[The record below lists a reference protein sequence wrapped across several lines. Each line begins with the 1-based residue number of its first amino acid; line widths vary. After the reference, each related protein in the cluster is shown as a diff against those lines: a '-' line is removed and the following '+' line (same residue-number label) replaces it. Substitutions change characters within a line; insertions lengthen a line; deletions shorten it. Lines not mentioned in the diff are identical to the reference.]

1 MTSETG
7 PRSRFEGLT
16 RYEGSLCSS
25 AGIPDRLRCP
35 CLPATPVRSS
45 TRQRTGTGERGIL
58 TSAAPD
64 FGTDWPTCPTCG
76 RQVQPGGFEAH
87 QWQCRKQAAGDDRK
101 APWWESLLPLPVMVG
116 RAMHR
121 ARRKPPTK
129 VKPMPGGPA
138 SVAEQLTQLAALHDS
153 GTLTDDEFEAAKA
166 RALNLPG

>member
-1 MTSETG
+1 
-7 PRSRFEGLT
+7 
-16 RYEGSLCSS
+16 
-25 AGIPDRLRCP
+25 
-35 CLPATPVRSS
+35 
-45 TRQRTGTGERGIL
+45 
-58 TSAAPD
+58 
-64 FGTDWPTCPTCG
+64 
-76 RQVQPGGFEAH
+76 
-87 QWQCRKQAAGDDRK
+87 
-101 APWWESLLPLPVMVG
+101 MVG